1 VTTQASTSS
10 THSSTGD
17 PHSGSGMHPVVKSSS
32 LHLRIA
38 TDGTWNLTYN
48 GETLTGLTD
57 FQARACI
64 DTIYR
69 TGQLPQPTGPLSDPG
84 VLRDAL
90 EGGR

>member
-1 VTTQASTSS
+1 MQGHPTASP
-10 THSSTGD
+10 THPATPE